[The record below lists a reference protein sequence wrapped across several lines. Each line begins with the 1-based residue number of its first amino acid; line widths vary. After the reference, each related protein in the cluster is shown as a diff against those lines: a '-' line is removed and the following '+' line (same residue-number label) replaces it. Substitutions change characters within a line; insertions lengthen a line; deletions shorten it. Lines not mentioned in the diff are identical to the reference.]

1 MHAQEHNATENKS
14 MISPQIR
21 AFPTP
26 PPEDRLIKYLKI
38 TKLKQIIFLY
48 V

>member
-14 MISPQIR
+14 IISPQIC
-21 AFPTP
+21 AFSTPTGLGNSVFKNY
-26 PPEDRLIKYLKI
+26 RTQK
-38 TKLKQIIFLY
+38 IIFLY